1 MEVATFEKKLLEAG
15 VKPIHLIM
23 GKGRQVQ
30 WFVCMDEL
38 IGKDQTQKEYT
49 LLVYDKDGRCF
60 ITPKRYA
67 EIDLDKSYYILAD
80 PDGERI
86 CVNNDTFYNEPLCN
100 LRFSEP

>member
-15 VKPIHLIM
+15 VKPIHLLM

-67 EIDLDKSYYILAD
+67 EIDLDTSYNILAD
-80 PDGERI
+80 PDSERI
-86 CVNNDTFYNEPLCN
+86 FVNNDTFYNEPLCN